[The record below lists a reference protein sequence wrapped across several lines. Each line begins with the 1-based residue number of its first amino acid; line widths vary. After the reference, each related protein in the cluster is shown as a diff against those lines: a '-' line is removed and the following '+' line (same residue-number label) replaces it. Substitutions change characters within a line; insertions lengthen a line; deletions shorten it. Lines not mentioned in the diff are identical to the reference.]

1 MTHPSEPT
9 LAPWQRVEDPE
20 AMLRA
25 LQRAVREALRQHKR
39 DGDPVAVWR
48 DNQVVWIPAEEI
60 PVAMGDDEDR

>member
-1 MTHPSEPT
+1 
-9 LAPWQRVEDPE
+9 
-20 AMLRA
+20 MLRA

-60 PVAMGDDEDR
+60 PVAMEDDDR